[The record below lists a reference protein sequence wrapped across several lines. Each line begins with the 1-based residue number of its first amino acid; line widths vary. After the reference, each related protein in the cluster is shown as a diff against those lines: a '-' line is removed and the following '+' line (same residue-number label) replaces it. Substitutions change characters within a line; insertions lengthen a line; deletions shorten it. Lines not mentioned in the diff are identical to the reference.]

1 MNRLGM
7 CACHD
12 KGMLTM
18 RLVYFNDHVSAL
30 LSIAGMAVWILDLP
44 EYYYPN
50 WSMGLTVFAVILS
63 LTSATLLIPD
73 IRQYDYKD
81 NLKVGAEFKNLS
93 VTEAA
98 KVNKKHPVPQP
109 VVERETDSKP
119 KIIPQHPLAAPSYQF
134 MQYNRRKMHDGF

>member
-1 MNRLGM
+1 M
-7 CACHD
+7 A
-12 KGMLTM
+12 TM

-44 EYYYPN
+44 EYHYPN

-63 LTSATLLIPD
+63 LTSAILLIPD

-98 KVNKKHPVPQP
+98 KVNKKHPMPQP
-109 VVERETDSKP
+109 VVERETDFKP